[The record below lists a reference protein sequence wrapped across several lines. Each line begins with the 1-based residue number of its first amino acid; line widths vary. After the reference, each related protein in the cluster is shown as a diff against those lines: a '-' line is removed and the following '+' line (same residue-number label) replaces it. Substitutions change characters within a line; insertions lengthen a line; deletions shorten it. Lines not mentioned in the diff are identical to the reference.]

1 MSRQSVNTLAQ
12 PLSTNAF
19 RDAKRGLSGQT
30 VGQSSQPIGMR
41 PVRGSDSPF
50 GHELGHWIHDR
61 GTAAFAC
68 DAETVSGPWDELLN
82 LEARANRYAANLLLP
97 TKMFTPR
104 AARRP
109 MLFQTVRALATT
121 FETSITATA
130 IRLVEHGAFPA
141 MLVCNDKTGRRW
153 FVRGPEV
160 PPGLWPVD
168 IPGRNTIAHDLLNGV
183 EGSSPE
189 DVYRRSVAGADRTP
203 FVQAARRLN
212 QGSARPGPVASLVGR
227 RGPAATVD

>member
-1 MSRQSVNTLAQ
+1 M
-12 PLSTNAF
+12 
-19 RDAKRGLSGQT
+19 
-30 VGQSSQPIGMR
+30 
-41 PVRGSDSPF
+41 
-50 GHELGHWIHDR
+50 HDR

-97 TKMFTPR
+97 TKMFMPR

-109 MLFQTVRALATT
+109 MLFEAVRALATT

-160 PPGLWPVD
+160 PPSLWPVD
-168 IPGRNTIAHDLLNGV
+168 IPGRNTIAHDLLTGV
-183 EGSSPE
+183 DGSSPE
-189 DVYRRSVAGADRTP
+189 DVYADEWLARTERHSYRLREDSIKGPQGQVLSLLWWVDEDPLRQLTEEDERR
-203 FVQAARRLN
+203 AARR
-212 QGSARPGPVASLVGR
+212 SDWRE
-227 RGPAATVD
+227 D